1 MTIYFLMKNLAFNN
15 ISPEH
20 FDNIQDKSFL
30 SSLKEDL
37 ENSVIEF
44 INQTKKKIDKN
55 ILSKMDEKT
64 FQFIMEDFQIQT
76 L

>member
-1 MTIYFLMKNLAFNN
+1 MIYFLMKNLAFNN

-44 INQTKKKIDKN
+44 INQTKKKLIKIFCPKWMKKHFN
-55 ILSKMDEKT
+55 S
-64 FQFIMEDFQIQT
+64 
-76 L
+76 